1 MKPLINFEETA
12 RKTLMLFLL
21 ENYST
26 KLKIRPRKIS
36 QHFNPCIESRFA
48 IDGAARIKMH
58 RIVNCDYVL
67 SVPLYLK
74 ERYFLGNLGRNGWAC
89 SFNISL

>member
-1 MKPLINFEETA
+1 
-12 RKTLMLFLL
+12 MLFLL

-26 KLKIRPRKIS
+26 KLKTRPRKNS
-36 QHFNPCIESRFA
+36 QHFDPRIESRFA

-74 ERYFLGNLGRNGWAC
+74 ERYSLGNLERNGWVC

>member
-1 MKPLINFEETA
+1 MF
-12 RKTLMLFLL
+12 FLL

-26 KLKIRPRKIS
+26 KLKIRPRKNS

-58 RIVNCDYVL
+58 RIVNRDYVL
-67 SVPLYLK
+67 SVTLYLK
-74 ERYFLGNLGRNGWAC
+74 ERYSLGNLGRNGCAC

>member
-1 MKPLINFEETA
+1 
-12 RKTLMLFLL
+12 MLFLL

-26 KLKIRPRKIS
+26 KLKIRPRKIIS

-74 ERYFLGNLGRNGWAC
+74 ESYSLGNLGRNGWVC
-89 SFNISL
+89 PFNISL